1 MADRPPTELTLLM
14 ERAERGE
21 RQAAEDLFPL
31 VYQSLKALARRKMA
45 GERAGHTLQATALV
59 HEAFLR
65 LGGDA
70 GARWSSRSHFY
81 NAAAEAMRRI
91 LVEHARARGRI
102 KRQGARDRVSLTSID
117 LAIEADP
124 AEIL

>member
-1 MADRPPTELTLLM
+1 MPDHPPTELALLM
-14 ERAERGE
+14 EQADRGE
-21 RQAAEDLFPL
+21 QQAAQDLFPL

-45 GERAGHTLQATALV
+45 NERAGHTLQATALV

-91 LVEHARARGRI
+91 LVEHARARGRD
-102 KRQGARDRVSLTSID
+102 KRQGARERISLSSVD

-124 AEIL
+124 AEI